1 MSNISIAVTIGAGG
15 KASYSSASKQVAPDG
30 TITINAG
37 ESASITFAPASGQS
51 WTFNNPGI
59 SIMSNTPGIQDVSIT
74 SQSANAVTIADVNSG
89 SSVASSYTYTLL
101 TTAGNL
107 DPAILNKGRH

>member
-1 MSNISIAVTIGAGG
+1 
-15 KASYSSASKQVAPDG
+15 
-30 TITINAG
+30 
-37 ESASITFAPASGQS
+37 
-51 WTFNNPGI
+51 
-59 SIMSNTPGIQDVSIT
+59 MSNTPGIQDVSIT